1 MFKRTLRL
9 PPTFPVEGAAQI
21 HFRSGHGGQE
31 KGGFKGG
38 VDAQH
43 IEGGRA
49 AKGDDQ
55 HDEGDEGENPAPS
68 PPPFSAGGL
77 GVVPGVLIKHGYGG
91 AIAVSCVNCFR
102 RMIHHD
108 AAEKDHNPGN

>member
-1 MFKRTLRL
+1 MFKHALRL
-9 PPTFPVEGAAQI
+9 PPTFPIEGAAQI

-31 KGGFKGG
+31 KGRFKGG

-55 HDEGDEGENPAPS
+55 QDEGDEGENSAPV
-68 PPPFSAGGL
+68 PPPFGASGL
-77 GVVPGVLIKHGYGG
+77 GVVPGVLIKHGHGG
-91 AIAVSCVNCFR
+91 AIAVSRVNGFR
-102 RMIHHD
+102 RMIHHG
-108 AAEKDHNPGN
+108 AAKKDHDSGN